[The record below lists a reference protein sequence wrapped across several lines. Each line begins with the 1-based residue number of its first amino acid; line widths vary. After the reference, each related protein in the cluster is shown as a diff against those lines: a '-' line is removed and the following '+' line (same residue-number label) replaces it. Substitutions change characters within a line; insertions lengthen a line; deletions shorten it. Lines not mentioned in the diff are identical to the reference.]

1 MKKHYAVILS
11 LLLCFALLLGCGAAQ
26 TETPDDPVE
35 SEQTEQQ
42 TPETGEST
50 EPVEEDEVT
59 EETEAPEGTELPEEP
74 TEETEDPVES
84 EEPEESG
91 LEVEEVPPAL
101 NHPLAVLPM
110 GEKLELTDP
119 MADGTYHVAFE
130 AEDIMNVGDTFF
142 LTAEFFGYDRYDA
155 NIVEQLQVGDTI
167 EVCGEVIDVAEVNFV
182 NTTEGDDILFIE
194 INGGMEMDGIT
205 LVQFA
210 DAREYRTVTY
220 NDYPLYYSLGEM
232 GCVISHEITLLDQGT
247 DPDAEPDTKDFQALP
262 NWIEDSGEH
271 YFSQYAT
278 TLTMEDG
285 EVITIYHHYTP

>member
-26 TETPDDPVE
+26 TETSDDPVE

-42 TPETGEST
+42 TPETGESS

-59 EETEAPEGTELPEEP
+59 EPVTEDPEEPIEETEAP
-74 TEETEDPVES
+74 VES
-84 EEPEESG
+84 EDPEESG
-91 LEVEEVPPAL
+91 QEVEEVPPAL
-101 NHPLAVLPM
+101 EHPLAVLPM
-110 GEKLELTDP
+110 GEKVELTDP
-119 MADGTYHVAFE
+119 MADGTYHVSFV

-142 LTAEFFGYDRYDA
+142 LTAEFFDYDRYEA
-155 NIVEQLQVGDTI
+155 AVVEQLQVGDTI

-210 DAREYRTVTY
+210 DARVYRTVTY
-220 NDYPLYYSLGEM
+220 NDHPVYYSVGEM
-232 GCVISHEITLLDQGT
+232 GCVISHDIVLSDQG
-247 DPDAEPDTKDFQALP
+247 DNPSNEPVEADFSALP
-262 NWIEDSGEH
+262 GWVEDQPDGA
-271 YFSQYAT
+271 FTQYST
-278 TLTMEDG
+278 TLTMEGG
-285 EVITIYHHYTP
+285 EAIAIARVYTP